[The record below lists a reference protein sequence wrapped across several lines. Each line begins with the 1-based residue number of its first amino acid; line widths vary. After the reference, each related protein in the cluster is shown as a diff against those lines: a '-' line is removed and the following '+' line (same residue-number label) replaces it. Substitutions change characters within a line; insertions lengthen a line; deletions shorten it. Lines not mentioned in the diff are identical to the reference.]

1 MSLVGSNN
9 EQKIWNYLYAKLGN
23 AYGVAGL
30 IGNLY
35 AESAL
40 KPNNL
45 QNSYEKKLG
54 YTDDSYVSAVDNG
67 TYTNFVRDSAGFGL
81 AQWTFWSRKQNL
93 LDYCKSRGTSIGDLE
108 MQLDFLYKEVSESY
122 VSVLTVLKNASSV
135 SQASNA
141 VLLQFKRPAD
151 QSVAVQNKRT
161 SYGQN
166 YFNKYAKTINTGET
180 IMSVKIGH
188 ASIDE
193 NNKISGGAA
202 GDQTGK
208 EVCVRDWY
216 NKSWNCVIRPK
227 DKEVAEKI
235 AKAMEQACASNY
247 IGYDQSQRTTLY
259 TQAKACG

>member
-9 EQKIWNYLYAKLGN
+9 EQKIWNYLYTKLGN

-30 IGNLY
+30 MGNLY

-93 LDYCKSRGTSIGDLE
+93 LDYCKSKGTSIGDLE
-108 MQLDFLYKEVSESY
+108 MQLDFLYKELSESY
-122 VSVLTVLKNASSV
+122 GSVLTVLKSASSV
-135 SQASNA
+135 SQTSNA
-141 VLLQFKRPAD
+141 VLLQFERPAD
-151 QSVAVQNKRT
+151 QSVSVQNKRA

-166 YFNKYAKTINTGET
+166 YYNKYA
-180 IMSVKIGH
+180 
-188 ASIDE
+188 
-193 NNKISGGAA
+193 NKIIF
-202 GDQTGK
+202 
-208 EVCVRDWY
+208 
-216 NKSWNCVIRPK
+216 IR
-227 DKEVAEKI
+227 
-235 AKAMEQACASNY
+235 
-247 IGYDQSQRTTLY
+247 
-259 TQAKACG
+259 